1 MMQDE
6 TVIICSRNRNIGI
19 SAPLSSLRWSKRLTS
34 DRMLVMVHVDDTQ
47 LRALRDSIDA
57 VLSTSNPNPS
67 SIPAF
72 DEDPTEPPLDIPEWM
87 LSTGDSSEC
96 DSPSDLPSD

>member
-19 SAPLSSLRWSKRLTS
+19 SAPIPSLRWSKRLNS

-57 VLSTSNPNPS
+57 VLSTPNPNS
-67 SIPAF
+67 ESIPSF
-72 DEDPTEPPLDIPEWM
+72 EEDSPEPPLDIPEWM
-87 LSTGDSSEC
+87 LSTGWERIDEVM
-96 DSPSDLPSD
+96 DR

>member
-19 SAPLSSLRWSKRLTS
+19 SSPLSSLRWSKRLNS

-57 VLSTSNPNPS
+57 VLSTPNPNPES
-67 SIPAF
+67 TPAF
-72 DEDPTEPPLDIPEWM
+72 EEDPIESSLDIPEWM
-87 LSTGDSSEC
+87 MSADDSDEC
-96 DSPSDLPSD
+96 DSPSDLPSL

>member
-19 SAPLSSLRWSKRLTS
+19 SAPLSSLRWSKRLNS
-34 DRMLVMVHVDDTQ
+34 DRMLAMVHVDDIQ

-57 VLSTSNPNPS
+57 VLSTPNPNPE

-72 DEDPTEPPLDIPEWM
+72 DEDPVGSPLDIPEWV
-87 LSTGDSSEC
+87 LSAGDSSEC
-96 DSPSDLPSD
+96 DSPSGK

>member
-19 SAPLSSLRWSKRLTS
+19 SAPLSSLRWSKRLNS
-34 DRMLVMVHVDDTQ
+34 DRMLVMVHVDDPQ

-57 VLSTSNPNPS
+57 VLSTPNPNPES
-67 SIPAF
+67 TLAF
-72 DEDPTEPPLDIPEWM
+72 EEDPPEPPLDIPEWM
-87 LSTGDSSEC
+87 LSTGESSEC
-96 DSPSDLPSD
+96 NSPSDLPSH

>member
-34 DRMLVMVHVDDTQ
+34 DRMLVMVHVDDTK

-57 VLSTSNPNPS
+57 VLSTPNPNPE

-87 LSTGDSSEC
+87 LSTGWGRIDEEREK
-96 DSPSDLPSD
+96 